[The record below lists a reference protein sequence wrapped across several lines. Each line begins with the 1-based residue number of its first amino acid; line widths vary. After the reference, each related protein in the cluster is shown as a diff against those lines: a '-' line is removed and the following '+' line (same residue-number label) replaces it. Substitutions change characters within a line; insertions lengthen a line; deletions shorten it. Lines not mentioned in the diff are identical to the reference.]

1 MGRRG
6 IGLFSFEMGFM
17 AWTELLVAR
26 MLVVTEGVLWFE
38 AVESDLTVWW
48 CKGWGYM
55 GMLMGGSAML
65 IAIDDSSYLWNER
78 ISIVDNE

>member
-26 MLVVTEGVLWFE
+26 MLVVTEGALWFE

-55 GMLMGGSAML
+55 GMLMGGSAMV
-65 IAIDDSSYLWNER
+65 IAMDPSSYLEGKD
-78 ISIVDNE
+78 IAILDNE